1 MTVLLPAETTL
12 WVSKIGR
19 IVIWEIDNKSIPEL
33 QLNVNYSHPHY
44 DEIINFTESTL
55 YKIEKEGRIIDV
67 FMGSLI
73 KQELSTKNSLFRKI
87 PRIEHFYATCDSSMR
102 KLDPIIRNF
111 IGNRY
116 TINKRSVSIEA
127 VAGSGKTE
135 ILLRIATNHNSNV
148 EMKKNILYIA
158 FNKALV
164 TGIGLKQRSRKLMKL
179 EPMTFDSMLY
189 RELRHRYGD
198 TLELTDL
205 NSFNHIV
212 NVSDRILTA
221 FPEVLV
227 LSTLL

>member
-1 MTVLLPAETTL
+1 
-12 WVSKIGR
+12 
-19 IVIWEIDNKSIPEL
+19 
-33 QLNVNYSHPHY
+33 
-44 DEIINFTESTL
+44 
-55 YKIEKEGRIIDV
+55 
-67 FMGSLI
+67 MGSLI

-198 TLELTDL
+198 RLR
-205 NSFNHIV
+205 SSVGRFQYK
-212 NVSDRILTA
+212 
-221 FPEVLV
+221 
-227 LSTLL
+227 

>member
-1 MTVLLPAETTL
+1 
-12 WVSKIGR
+12 
-19 IVIWEIDNKSIPEL
+19 
-33 QLNVNYSHPHY
+33 
-44 DEIINFTESTL
+44 
-55 YKIEKEGRIIDV
+55 
-67 FMGSLI
+67 MGSLI

-179 EPMTFDSMLY
+179 EPMTFDS
-189 RELRHRYGD
+189 
-198 TLELTDL
+198 
-205 NSFNHIV
+205 I
-212 NVSDRILTA
+212 
-221 FPEVLV
+221 
-227 LSTLL
+227 